1 MKYFWLPVQTSNAPL
16 GRLLIYSTLVEWH
29 NIVLKHCV
37 LFKSIRERYS
47 RPPQYSVS
55 RYRPEIQTY
64 FWFRHLG
71 IASNSD
77 KTSDSIKRSKPFLQ
91 RCLEKYSL
99 KTYFFKVPKHITT
112 KNCPFCLNNIIPKLG
127 DVTLASRYGLQ
138 TVRVAAWMQIEK
150 RKLLSPLLKKL
161 ENCIFCK

>member
-16 GRLLIYSTLVEWH
+16 GRLLIYSTLVEWQ

-91 RCLEKYSL
+91 RCLDKYSF
-99 KTYFFKVPKHITT
+99 KTYNKT
-112 KNCPFCLNNIIPKLG
+112 NRPFCGNNVIPKLG